1 MNLRELSEKPNLLV
15 GGHRACAGCSAPVV
29 ARQVLMAAEHPVVV
43 GCATGCLEVVTT
55 IFPYT
60 AWKVPFI
67 HCAFENVSATISG
80 VETAYRALRK
90 RGELDRDIRFIAFG
104 GDGGTYDI
112 GFQSLSGALERGHR
126 FLYICYDNE
135 GYMNTGA
142 QRSSA
147 TPKGAHTTTSPAGK
161 AIPGKTERRKN
172 LTECIVAHRIPY
184 VAQAIPTLWK
194 DFMTKVQRGLDAPG
208 PAFINV
214 LSPCPLGWGFD
225 PSLTMEMAH
234 LAAETGFWPL
244 YEVVDG
250 RYRLTYR
257 PKERKPLRE
266 WLEKQD
272 RFQHLFTEANQPL
285 LDQLQA
291 DVDQEWEA
299 LLRRCAES
307 PAERP
312 EAEQHTGSVPG
323 RETHGNGR
331 L

>member
-1 MNLRELSEKPNLLV
+1 MNLKALAEKPEPLT

-55 IFPYT
+55 IFPFT
-60 AWKVPFI
+60 AWKVPYI
-67 HCAFENVSATISG
+67 HCAFENVAATISG

-112 GFQSLSGALERGHR
+112 GLQSLSGALERGHR

-135 GYMNTGA
+135 GYMNTGI
-142 QRSSA
+142 QRSGA
-147 TPKGAHTTTSPAGK
+147 TPRGAQTTTSPVGK
-161 AIPGKTERRKN
+161 TTPGKMERRKN
-172 LTECIVAHRIPY
+172 LTDCVVAHHIPY
-184 VAQAIPTLWK
+184 VAQAVPTLWK
-194 DFMTKVQRGLDAPG
+194 DFMTKVRRGLDAPG

-214 LSPCPLGWGFD
+214 LSPCNLGWGFD
-225 PSLTMEMAH
+225 PSLTMDIAR
-234 LAAETGFWPL
+234 LAVETCFWPL

-257 PKERKPLRE
+257 PKEKRPLRE
-266 WLEKQD
+266 WMEKQE
-272 RFQHLFTEANQPL
+272 RFRHLFTDANQPL

-291 DVDQEWEA
+291 EVDGEWEG
-299 LLRRCAES
+299 LLRRCEDS
-307 PAERP
+307 KEVV
-312 EAEQHTGSVPG
+312 G
-323 RETHGNGR
+323 
-331 L
+331 